1 MLNNSWLRFGTSS
14 HRISEVTTSPQH
26 HFSHK
31 HGALLSRRHGSAN
44 STMLK
49 LLQKLGPGASEA
61 WLIFCFDLLKTSS
74 DHWSVSWYLSFQNM
88 GNPRDRYLWRIRY
101 TLFLCVSC
109 QIAFQSLHGQA
120 LRFSQSLSGLNPTAR
135 VQLQPP
141 EARECTA
148 LRNHRQLI
156 PLADVPSASISA
168 PYLLNILVSRIVP
181 MSRIFKITCVG
192 LTSVGAA
199 WFQTVL
205 VRVMMISSAVWK
217 WWDGTSVGM
226 GSWRN
231 PNCLSPGNGNY
242 VMTQVNVLI
251 FLFWLL

>member
-88 GNPRDRYLWRIRY
+88 GNPRNRYLWRIRY
-101 TLFLCVSC
+101 TLFFFFFFVRLHFKVHMAKPFDSVSHWAAWTSRQEFSFSHQKQGSAPLCV
-109 QIAFQSLHGQA
+109 
-120 LRFSQSLSGLNPTAR
+120 T
-135 VQLQPP
+135 
-141 EARECTA
+141 T
-148 LRNHRQLI
+148 
-156 PLADVPSASISA
+156 
-168 PYLLNILVSRIVP
+168 
-181 MSRIFKITCVG
+181 
-192 LTSVGAA
+192 
-199 WFQTVL
+199 
-205 VRVMMISSAVWK
+205 
-217 WWDGTSVGM
+217 
-226 GSWRN
+226 GS
-231 PNCLSPGNGNY
+231 
-242 VMTQVNVLI
+242 
-251 FLFWLL
+251 